1 MASFVWIDPVTRE
14 IDHQVAECGLVCG
27 GKAMSLDPPNRTS
40 CAPRVLRKRY
50 VGLRRRC
57 PQSVG
62 PAAPSRFTA
71 PAYSRPCPR
80 RGPSSPVALQT
91 ARPHRAHRNAGHTS
105 YGPGVRLSTLYRQ
118 LRRTTHRRRQI
129 ATGLPR
135 CALSPSPYS
144 SKKSEVSW
152 RRAPSALLVMDEN
165 KEEPRSIRLAR
176 CSRCSG
182 DCFSTSWAPAEGG
195 PHA

>member
-71 PAYSRPCPR
+71 PAYSRPCHR

-91 ARPHRAHRNAGHTS
+91 A
-105 YGPGVRLSTLYRQ
+105 TLYRQ